1 MPSFYR
7 IAALVAASSGTL
19 SAVILSQSDKFKA
32 YASSY
37 NEKVDYAVEV
47 KQGKRRHSS
56 WNSNWD
62 KMAQKPKVDKEG
74 ETPRSTASR
83 RLILIRHG
91 QYEHWHSDTD
101 KKVLTELGRQQAIAT
116 GKAKTDFLFH
126 SLMVVSFIGQRLKE
140 LGETYDILHFSTMP
154 RATETAQLICQS
166 LPELPTK
173 SCDLMREGAPI
184 RPEPSSSHWKPEE
197 YVSNHFKYTPL
208 FEIAFFFYP

>member
-83 RLILIRHG
+83 TSHSYPSMANTSTGILTQTRR
-91 QYEHWHSDTD
+91 S
-101 KKVLTELGRQQAIAT
+101 
-116 GKAKTDFLFH
+116 
-126 SLMVVSFIGQRLKE
+126 
-140 LGETYDILHFSTMP
+140 
-154 RATETAQLICQS
+154 
-166 LPELPTK
+166 
-173 SCDLMREGAPI
+173 
-184 RPEPSSSHWKPEE
+184 
-197 YVSNHFKYTPL
+197 
-208 FEIAFFFYP
+208 